1 MPSCR
6 SCAPSHALG
15 VTAIELMPVAQF
27 PGGRNWGYDGVA
39 PFAAQASYGGPD
51 GLRRLVDEAHRA
63 GIAIVLDVVHNH
75 LGPEGNH
82 LADFGPYF
90 TDRYRTPWGD
100 APNFDGAGSD
110 EVREFFVESARW
122 WTSGCHVDGLRLDA
136 VHAIVDASATP
147 FVGELTDAVHDVAAS
162 DRHPRLVIA
171 ESATNDA
178 RLVRE
183 RAAGGLGVD
192 AVWSDDF
199 HHALHA
205 ALTGER
211 SGYYADYDR
220 LEDLATAFERGWVYD
235 NRYSAFRGH
244 RFGSDPTGLPPT
256 RFVVCA
262 QNHDQVGNRAR
273 GERLEALTGPG
284 GPEVAAAAVLLAPFV
299 PLLFMGEE
307 YGDPAPF
314 PYFVSH
320 TDPDLVRAVREG
332 RAAEFADLVGADSP
346 DPQDPATFASAVL
359 RRSLAGTGH
368 HARRLHWYRAL
379 LEVRA
384 ARGVPPEDLRSIRAD
399 VQGAAV
405 VVQRG
410 RDTPELV
417 LVLHFGAGPGTVALG
432 DPDLRVLLDSG
443 ATEFAATGAGTVAGA
458 ELSVHGRQAVV
469 LGPGPEAGDTP

>member
-1 MPSCR
+1 MTIGATIDDDGRTSFRVWAPRCERVAVLLGDGPSGDREVAMERDERGYHTVTVAGAPTGSRYRYVLDGGAVRGDPASRSQPDGPDGPSEVVDHRYPWRDGDFHPPALAELVLYELHVGTFTEAGTFDAVMPELR
-6 SCAPSHALG
+6 ALHALG

-162 DRHPRLVIA
+162 DRRPRLVIA
-171 ESATNDA
+171 ESAANDA
-178 RLVRE
+178 RLVHE

-220 LEDLATAFERGWVYD
+220 
-235 NRYSAFRGH
+235 
-244 RFGSDPTGLPPT
+244 
-256 RFVVCA
+256 
-262 QNHDQVGNRAR
+262 AR
-273 GERLEALTGPG
+273 RPR
-284 GPEVAAAAVLLAPFV
+284 
-299 PLLFMGEE
+299 
-307 YGDPAPF
+307 DR
-314 PYFVSH
+314 
-320 TDPDLVRAVREG
+320 VRAG
-332 RAAEFADLVGADSP
+332 LG
-346 DPQDPATFASAVL
+346 L
-359 RRSLAGTGH
+359 RRSL
-368 HARRLHWYRAL
+368 L
-379 LEVRA
+379 
-384 ARGVPPEDLRSIRAD
+384 GVPRPPLRQRPHRPATHSLRRVRPEPR
-399 VQGAAV
+399 
-405 VVQRG
+405 
-410 RDTPELV
+410 P
-417 LVLHFGAGPGTVALG
+417 
-432 DPDLRVLLDSG
+432 
-443 ATEFAATGAGTVAGA
+443 
-458 ELSVHGRQAVV
+458 GRQSR
-469 LGPGPEAGDTP
+469 PR